1 MVFILDTDVRD
12 IQPIFF
18 VLSDVQGIGLKRAL
32 LICQKLGF
40 SKKLK
45 LKNLLDDEIIQ
56 IVKLIH
62 TLNFE
67 VTSELSS
74 FRVFLLKRLSYI
86 KSKKCFRLKKGL
98 PVRGQRTHSNG
109 LTSKRLSF
117 FKENSTKKKKK

>member
-86 KSKKCFRLKKGL
+86 KSKKGFRLKKGL
-98 PVRGQRTHSNG
+98 PVRGQRTRTNAKSA
-109 LTSKRLSF
+109 
-117 FKENSTKKKKK
+117 KKK

>member
-45 LKNLLDDEIIQ
+45 LKNLLEDEIIQ

-67 VTSELSS
+67 VTSELYN
-74 FRVFLLKRLSYI
+74 FKVFLLKRLSYI
-86 KSKKCFRLKKGL
+86 KSKKGFRLKKGL
-98 PVRGQRTHSNG
+98 PVRGQRTRTNAKSA
-109 LTSKRLSF
+109 
-117 FKENSTKKKKK
+117 KKKSSNILICICL

>member
-67 VTSELSS
+67 VTSELYN
-74 FRVFLLKRLSYI
+74 FKVFLLKRLSYI
-86 KSKKCFRLKKGL
+86 KSKKGFRLKKGL
-98 PVRGQRTHSNG
+98 PVRGQRTRTNAKSA
-109 LTSKRLSF
+109 
-117 FKENSTKKKKK
+117 KKKSSNILICICL

>member
-86 KSKKCFRLKKGL
+86 KSKKGFRLKKGL
-98 PVRGQRTHSNG
+98 PVRGQRTRTNAKSA
-109 LTSKRLSF
+109 
-117 FKENSTKKKKK
+117 KKKSSNILICICL